1 MQNGISNPHLAKP
14 KESSWVLKNVI
25 RLQGKGVFNMNTKT
39 KLKLVGMGLT
49 LAKGSKLLM

>member
-25 RLQGKGVFNMNTKT
+25 RLQWKGVFNMNTKT